1 MKKKNREKLRLI
13 TLRVCIGILCAFVIA
28 VFIRSYYYR
37 SKESNLDI
45 KSRYT
50 FTVDID
56 AYGDVID
63 EQYQTRAATYDD
75 SNVINTMPDVSQV
88 KTETVARTWLNE
100 YVNQYM
106 NEYLP
111 YNKSV
116 KRMTIDDI
124 NVLNE
129 DEHTALISFSVILK
143 NAASDYFLSW
153 DGVTDD
159 DRLKC
164 EWVVSYYIDA
174 HTDNTATVY
183 VTSAL
188 SPEEYGIAQ
197 YNEKAALAA
206 DSENKTNASTDLLAR
221 YVIRDDI
228 LSVTYDDGEH
238 YATVPVDVE
247 NLMYE
252 SGSTSTLKDGSY
264 LITTSK
270 TAFLFGGRMGS
281 SKKVPVT
288 LIYSDDKGVNWT
300 SCELDNIYNA
310 EDYYVDFF
318 DENNGVIVC
327 GYARTDNEKE
337 SYRIYQ
343 TANGGETW
351 TTVGSGPANYILKG
365 VMYVDENVGFFCY
378 NYAEGMDGNLYMT
391 KDGGKTFSKVTL
403 PEQELDSTAKS
414 STASSTV
421 ADDELKWN
429 DVYKEALV
437 PTVDDK
443 GIITVSGGHGSP
455 SNDMR
460 NGNIPYVK
468 VSDIRNMRINVN
480 PTNLVSIEL
489 AKRFWKTDNG
499 KSNLCAWDL
508 ISPSRASSNIGEF
521 AILLP
526 GEEQIVLTK
535 EVFVIRVHENDL
547 GYSPFYLLWAL
558 SLTETRKQ
566 WQRVT
571 LMQTNREDVGQ
582 RYKEILIPQPISKE
596 WAETVSAPFRNYFTS
611 IATAKKEFVL
621 STGND
626 KFTYI
631 ASVSAFEE

>member
-63 EQYQTRAATYDD
+63 EQYQTRATTYDD

-238 YATVPVDVE
+238 YATVPVDV
-247 NLMYE
+247 
-252 SGSTSTLKDGSY
+252 
-264 LITTSK
+264 
-270 TAFLFGGRMGS
+270 
-281 SKKVPVT
+281 
-288 LIYSDDKGVNWT
+288 
-300 SCELDNIYNA
+300 
-310 EDYYVDFF
+310 DYYVDFF
-318 DENNGVIVC
+318 DENKGVIVC

-414 STASSTV
+414 SMASSTV

-443 GIITVSGGHGSP
+443 GIITVYLTQGSDGTY
-455 SNDMR
+455 ND
-460 NGNIPYVK
+460 GKTAAKYQS
-468 VSDIRNMRINVN
+468 SDKGD
-480 PTNLVSIEL
+480 T
-489 AKRFWKTDNG
+489 W
-499 KSNLCAWDL
+499 
-508 ISPSRASSNIGEF
+508 
-521 AILLP
+521 
-526 GEEQIVLTK
+526 
-535 EVFVIRVHENDL
+535 VFVRQL
-547 GYSPFYLLWAL
+547 
-558 SLTETRKQ
+558 
-566 WQRVT
+566 
-571 LMQTNREDVGQ
+571 
-582 RYKEILIPQPISKE
+582 EITQNNNKH
-596 WAETVSAPFRNYFTS
+596 N
-611 IATAKKEFVL
+611 
-621 STGND
+621 
-626 KFTYI
+626 
-631 ASVSAFEE
+631 

>member
-1 MKKKNREKLRLI
+1 MKKNNREKLRLI

-197 YNEKAALAA
+197 YNEK
-206 DSENKTNASTDLLAR
+206 
-221 YVIRDDI
+221 I
-228 LSVTYDDGEH
+228 
-238 YATVPVDVE
+238 
-247 NLMYE
+247 
-252 SGSTSTLKDGSY
+252 
-264 LITTSK
+264 
-270 TAFLFGGRMGS
+270 
-281 SKKVPVT
+281 
-288 LIYSDDKGVNWT
+288 
-300 SCELDNIYNA
+300 
-310 EDYYVDFF
+310 
-318 DENNGVIVC
+318 
-327 GYARTDNEKE
+327 ART
-337 SYRIYQ
+337 RPMLLQ
-343 TANGGETW
+343 TC
-351 TTVGSGPANYILKG
+351 L
-365 VMYVDENVGFFCY
+365 
-378 NYAEGMDGNLYMT
+378 
-391 KDGGKTFSKVTL
+391 
-403 PEQELDSTAKS
+403 Q
-414 STASSTV
+414 
-421 ADDELKWN
+421 
-429 DVYKEALV
+429 
-437 PTVDDK
+437 
-443 GIITVSGGHGSP
+443 
-455 SNDMR
+455 DM
-460 NGNIPYVK
+460 
-468 VSDIRNMRINVN
+468 
-480 PTNLVSIEL
+480 L
-489 AKRFWKTDNG
+489 
-499 KSNLCAWDL
+499 
-508 ISPSRASSNIGEF
+508 
-521 AILLP
+521 
-526 GEEQIVLTK
+526 
-535 EVFVIRVHENDL
+535 
-547 GYSPFYLLWAL
+547 
-558 SLTETRKQ
+558 
-566 WQRVT
+566 
-571 LMQTNREDVGQ
+571 
-582 RYKEILIPQPISKE
+582 
-596 WAETVSAPFRNYFTS
+596 
-611 IATAKKEFVL
+611 
-621 STGND
+621 
-626 KFTYI
+626 
-631 ASVSAFEE
+631 

>member
-300 SCELDNIYNA
+300 SYELDNIYNA

-318 DENNGVIVC
+318 DENKGVIVC

-443 GIITVSGGHGSP
+443 GIITVYLTQGSDGTY
-455 SNDMR
+455 ND
-460 NGNIPYVK
+460 GKTAAKYQS
-468 VSDIRNMRINVN
+468 SDKGD
-480 PTNLVSIEL
+480 T
-489 AKRFWKTDNG
+489 W
-499 KSNLCAWDL
+499 
-508 ISPSRASSNIGEF
+508 
-521 AILLP
+521 
-526 GEEQIVLTK
+526 
-535 EVFVIRVHENDL
+535 VFVRQL
-547 GYSPFYLLWAL
+547 
-558 SLTETRKQ
+558 
-566 WQRVT
+566 
-571 LMQTNREDVGQ
+571 
-582 RYKEILIPQPISKE
+582 EITQNNNKH
-596 WAETVSAPFRNYFTS
+596 N
-611 IATAKKEFVL
+611 
-621 STGND
+621 
-626 KFTYI
+626 
-631 ASVSAFEE
+631 

>member
-1 MKKKNREKLRLI
+1 M
-13 TLRVCIGILCAFVIA
+13 
-28 VFIRSYYYR
+28 
-37 SKESNLDI
+37 
-45 KSRYT
+45 
-50 FTVDID
+50 
-56 AYGDVID
+56 
-63 EQYQTRAATYDD
+63 
-75 SNVINTMPDVSQV
+75 
-88 KTETVARTWLNE
+88 
-100 YVNQYM
+100 
-106 NEYLP
+106 
-111 YNKSV
+111 
-116 KRMTIDDI
+116 
-124 NVLNE
+124 
-129 DEHTALISFSVILK
+129 
-143 NAASDYFLSW
+143 
-153 DGVTDD
+153 
-159 DRLKC
+159 KC

-310 EDYYVDFF
+310 EDFYVDFF
-318 DENNGVIVC
+318 DENKGVIVC

-443 GIITVSGGHGSP
+443 GIITVYLTQGSDGTY
-455 SNDMR
+455 ND
-460 NGNIPYVK
+460 GKTAAKYQS
-468 VSDIRNMRINVN
+468 SDKGD
-480 PTNLVSIEL
+480 T
-489 AKRFWKTDNG
+489 W
-499 KSNLCAWDL
+499 
-508 ISPSRASSNIGEF
+508 
-521 AILLP
+521 
-526 GEEQIVLTK
+526 
-535 EVFVIRVHENDL
+535 VFVRQL
-547 GYSPFYLLWAL
+547 
-558 SLTETRKQ
+558 
-566 WQRVT
+566 
-571 LMQTNREDVGQ
+571 
-582 RYKEILIPQPISKE
+582 EITQNNNKH
-596 WAETVSAPFRNYFTS
+596 N
-611 IATAKKEFVL
+611 
-621 STGND
+621 
-626 KFTYI
+626 
-631 ASVSAFEE
+631 

>member
-13 TLRVCIGILCAFVIA
+13 TLRVCIGVLCAFVIA

-63 EQYQTRAATYDD
+63 EQYQTRAAIYDD
-75 SNVINTMPDVSQV
+75 SNIINTVPDVSQV

-252 SGSTSTLKDGSY
+252 SGSTSTFKD
-264 LITTSK
+264 
-270 TAFLFGGRMGS
+270 
-281 SKKVPVT
+281 
-288 LIYSDDKGVNWT
+288 
-300 SCELDNIYNA
+300 
-310 EDYYVDFF
+310 
-318 DENNGVIVC
+318 
-327 GYARTDNEKE
+327 
-337 SYRIYQ
+337 
-343 TANGGETW
+343 
-351 TTVGSGPANYILKG
+351 
-365 VMYVDENVGFFCY
+365 
-378 NYAEGMDGNLYMT
+378 
-391 KDGGKTFSKVTL
+391 
-403 PEQELDSTAKS
+403 
-414 STASSTV
+414 
-421 ADDELKWN
+421 
-429 DVYKEALV
+429 
-437 PTVDDK
+437 
-443 GIITVSGGHGSP
+443 
-455 SNDMR
+455 
-460 NGNIPYVK
+460 
-468 VSDIRNMRINVN
+468 
-480 PTNLVSIEL
+480 
-489 AKRFWKTDNG
+489 
-499 KSNLCAWDL
+499 
-508 ISPSRASSNIGEF
+508 
-521 AILLP
+521 
-526 GEEQIVLTK
+526 
-535 EVFVIRVHENDL
+535 
-547 GYSPFYLLWAL
+547 
-558 SLTETRKQ
+558 
-566 WQRVT
+566 
-571 LMQTNREDVGQ
+571 
-582 RYKEILIPQPISKE
+582 
-596 WAETVSAPFRNYFTS
+596 
-611 IATAKKEFVL
+611 
-621 STGND
+621 
-626 KFTYI
+626 
-631 ASVSAFEE
+631 

>member
-206 DSENKTNASTDLLAR
+206 DSENKTNASTDLLA
-221 YVIRDDI
+221 
-228 LSVTYDDGEH
+228 
-238 YATVPVDVE
+238 
-247 NLMYE
+247 
-252 SGSTSTLKDGSY
+252 
-264 LITTSK
+264 TTSK

-318 DENNGVIVC
+318 DENKGVIVC

-421 ADDELKWN
+421 ADDELRWN

-437 PTVDDK
+437 PTVDGK
-443 GIITVSGGHGSP
+443 GIITVYLTQGSNGTY
-455 SNDMR
+455 ND
-460 NGNIPYVK
+460 GKTAAKYQS
-468 VSDIRNMRINVN
+468 SDKGD
-480 PTNLVSIEL
+480 T
-489 AKRFWKTDNG
+489 W
-499 KSNLCAWDL
+499 
-508 ISPSRASSNIGEF
+508 
-521 AILLP
+521 
-526 GEEQIVLTK
+526 
-535 EVFVIRVHENDL
+535 VFVSQL
-547 GYSPFYLLWAL
+547 
-558 SLTETRKQ
+558 
-566 WQRVT
+566 
-571 LMQTNREDVGQ
+571 
-582 RYKEILIPQPISKE
+582 EITQNNNKH
-596 WAETVSAPFRNYFTS
+596 N
-611 IATAKKEFVL
+611 
-621 STGND
+621 
-626 KFTYI
+626 
-631 ASVSAFEE
+631 

>member
-247 NLMYE
+247 NLMFE
-252 SGSTSTLKDGSY
+252 NNSSSTLKEGSY
-264 LITTSK
+264 MITTSK
-270 TAFLFGGRMGS
+270 TAFIYGGKTNQADRL
-281 SKKVPVT
+281 PVT
-288 LIYSDDKGVNWT
+288 ICYSDDKGANWT
-300 SCELDNIYNA
+300 TCELDNIYNA
-310 EDYYVDFF
+310 DYYYVKFF
-318 DENNGVIVC
+318 DSDNGVVVC
-327 GYARTDNEKE
+327 GYAKSNDTNESSK
-337 SYRIYQ
+337 IYK
-343 TANGGETW
+343 TSNGGESW
-351 TTVGSGPANYILKG
+351 EIVGSGPATNIIKG
-365 VMYVDENVGFFCY
+365 VVYVSADVGFFCY
-378 NYAEGMDGNLYMT
+378 DYVDGMDSNLYKT
-391 KDGGKTFSKVTL
+391 DDGGKTFAKVML
-403 PEQELDSTAKS
+403 EAQELDSSAANSQNQETKS
-414 STASSTV
+414 DSGTTYGTSEST
-421 ADDELKWN
+421 EQLKWN

-437 PTVDDK
+437 PVVDST
-443 GIITVSGGHGSP
+443 GLITIYLTQGKNGVY
-455 SNDMR
+455 ND
-460 NGNIPYVK
+460 GK
-468 VSDIRNMRINVN
+468 
-480 PTNLVSIEL
+480 TA
-489 AKRFWKTDNG
+489 AKYQSSDNG
-499 KSNLCAWDL
+499 STWKY
-508 ISPSRASSNIGEF
+508 IG
-521 AILLP
+521 
-526 GEEQIVLTK
+526 Q
-535 EVFVIRVHENDL
+535 
-547 GYSPFYLLWAL
+547 
-558 SLTETRKQ
+558 
-566 WQRVT
+566 
-571 LMQTNREDVGQ
+571 M
-582 RYKEILIPQPISKE
+582 EIK
-596 WAETVSAPFRNYFTS
+596 
-611 IATAKKEFVL
+611 
-621 STGND
+621 D
-626 KFTYI
+626 
-631 ASVSAFEE
+631 